1 MKIEE
6 DKKAHFLLMMWGTFL
21 AAAMSMNAWIAVSL
35 ALAIGISKEVF
46 DYYTG
51 GVASWGDMAANLLGI
66 FVGITVFIVSMKIA
80 GAWTNN
86 D

>member
-51 GVASWGDMAANLLGI
+51 GVASWGDMAGTWQQTSWGYSLA
-66 FVGITVFIVSMKIA
+66 SQCS
-80 GAWTNN
+80 
-86 D
+86 